1 MITWKLRF
9 SMLQLSNTKLV
20 NFPRK
25 KSPRNITP
33 RKKVQGKKFPE
44 NYIFI

>member
-9 SMLQLSNTKLV
+9 SMLQLSKRKFV
-20 NFPRK
+20 NFQRK

-33 RKKVQGKKFPE
+33 RK
-44 NYIFI
+44 